1 MPINMALISLSS
13 GLIFST
19 LMSAQWKSE
28 KIQTVNGYGGI
39 PGRYGHLKYVLLGP
53 KTIIW

>member
-1 MPINMALISLSS
+1 MALISLSFRP
-13 GLIFST
+13 IFGI

-28 KIQTVNGYGGI
+28 KMQAVNGYGGI